1 MLLVI
6 CLCIDGTLY
15 LDVSNVCVGNTQ
27 EEGVK

>member
-6 CLCIDGTLY
+6 CLYIDVTPY

-27 EEGVK
+27 EEGVQ